1 MDAGK
6 LLSRRNLVLTL
17 PALAAI
23 SAYGTEKNV
32 LPSETYLFKNLKTNS
47 HAGYTGRAVLE
58 GYTHQG
64 FRIAMHESKLDAGAM
79 PHAAHHHK
87 HEEMFM
93 MREGE
98 LEVKIN
104 GKTTHAGPGDVVY
117 VASNEE
123 HGVRNIGKV
132 AAQYFV
138 IEFGTDE

>member
-1 MDAGK
+1 MDARE
-6 LLSRRNLVLTL
+6 LLSRRKLVLTL

-23 SAYGTEKNV
+23 SAYATEKNV
-32 LPSETYLFKNLKTNS
+32 LPSKTYNFNDLKVGS
-47 HAGYTGRAVLE
+47 HAGYTGRPVFE

-64 FRIAMHESKLDAGAM
+64 FRIAMHESKLDVGAM
-79 PHAAHHHK
+79 PHPPHHHK

-98 LEVKIN
+98 LEVTIA

-138 IEFGTDE
+138 VELGTDS